1 MKKHLKQ
8 TGMMLTVF
16 MGLQTCIPAA
26 TIFAID
32 QTQDQASVFSTNSIT
47 TQTLENGVY
56 SKDYND
62 GNISGWTAAKG
73 TTAFTPDNGT
83 VKAVTQGAVILAD
96 LESPKYANGEYEV
109 KLKFNQVPTRFGLVL
124 RYADKNN
131 YSVIQ
136 YDTSSWGWDV
146 LKNGVESYGNIN
158 SSGSTFEA
166 NKQYTFKLRYENDS
180 VQLWIDGVSVFN
192 TTLPS
197 LLTNAGQ
204 IGIRSWFDNKTF
216 FIDDVKLTEVK
227 VNNPVPKPITL
238 IDTIASDQMTV
249 EIDKEFPRVKK
260 YVWKSTGAEMNGQL
274 DGINELKIN
283 GKSYY
288 PTATAYVKKAATA
301 SKGETAAYTLQIP
314 EINVDLE
321 MELELKNNV
330 LNFNVTNIVE
340 KGAEKVKTIEF
351 PNHDLVSVLATQPKA
366 QETAVSVTGGWNI
379 INEEYNDLK
388 SGATDVSGS
397 RTYAFLNSDMLA
409 ATIVNNV
416 VNGNDKVRVKVAND
430 TTGTRKAAMS
440 NGAWTYHG
448 STKPEIAAEPLP
460 WAKIIITPDANND
473 SAVDWQDGA
482 IAYRNHAEAPY
493 RSEMIRDNIS
503 YIAMNIGSTTSSP
516 FLRTFDNAK
525 KISHLTDG
533 FGQIVLHKGYQAE
546 GHDDSHPDY
555 GGHIG
560 IRQGGKEDFNFILSE
575 GKKYN
580 IKGGVHINA
589 TEYMLDAFQ
598 TKMENMVNPLSKGW
612 GWLDQA
618 YYVDKTKDVESG
630 ELKRRLDMLKSD
642 TGNNLDFVY
651 VDVYAGVDW
660 NAKKLA
666 EYVNGN
672 GWMLGTE
679 FAGPLHEQA
688 AWVHWG
694 TDPGY
699 PNQGNNSSIIR
710 FIRNNVMDGFMSNP
724 LLKGNKQVGVGY
736 WQNNPLFYSYNKTT
750 EAFFDHNLPTKY
762 MQYFPIMKMTNDR
775 IDFESNVSVARGQD
789 GNIHLSKDGHDMAIM
804 TDSSEISDSTVF
816 IPWDPVKED
825 KIYHWNPK
833 GGSTTWTV
841 PVSWSSVQTAQLYKL
856 TDLGRELVG
865 SVPVTGGQVTLTA
878 EKGIGYALYKD
889 QAPVEAET
897 VWGDGS
903 PVKDAGFDSQK
914 FNVWKKSSTAPN
926 TDHIVFA
933 KNSNAEDMMQ
943 VKGPN
948 DAKIEQVITG
958 LTPGKTY
965 TASVWVKV
973 DGTRKATIGV
983 KQGDQEVVNSLEET
997 NHKFLAQQH
1006 KYINTNFQRLKVSF
1020 DAASDKAT
1028 LALNVAE
1035 GNATVSFDDVR
1046 VWENPTKTEKGD
1058 SVFFED
1064 FENVDEGWGPFVYS
1078 KLGPVRTHLVET
1090 NGNQVK
1096 SYVLDDKYSLKT
1108 NEEGTGEWL
1117 RTLPQTLQLKKDNL
1131 FHLTMDYNADM
1142 QDMYTV
1148 AVRVNENGTVRDLAS
1163 QKLNAGRGTLD
1174 LTFPTDG
1181 AKDAYLAI
1189 IKNFDNNQAEL
1200 TGTLV
1205 VDNIRID
1212 DKGPIVPVEGVLVTK
1227 ISMNEQEVTVNK
1239 GNTAQINARVE
1250 PANAFNK
1257 TLEWSS
1263 DKPEV
1268 VSVDQTGRVTAINSG
1283 TATITAT
1290 TKDGSHL
1297 SATSKVTVFEPNVL
1311 IPQSSMTATASS
1323 FQPGDDPVNALDG
1336 DSSTI
1341 WHTKW
1346 SPAHLPESITL
1357 NLGGSYEVNQIKYT
1371 PRSGAGNGTIT
1382 KYNVYVSTDGDNF
1395 TQTASGTWIRDDSEK
1410 SIVFAKTTASYVRLE
1425 AIEAVGSFASAAE
1438 INVFRVP
1445 SVTEVAVTGVQ
1456 LDKTQA
1462 TLKEGQTTELVATVL
1477 PINATNKDVSWS
1489 SSDGTVVKVEV
1500 KDGKTIVTGLKAGT
1514 ADVTVTTVNGSFNAV
1529 SKITVQQGDVLQN
1542 AATTLSTVSSVQS
1555 GKEFKVQLGLSNVT
1569 QSVYAQDIEV
1579 DYDPTIMEF
1588 ISAKSLITG
1597 VILVET
1603 VSKTAGKL
1611 RFIVASEGAGH
1622 AVTGNAQVLELTFK
1636 AKEVLQ
1642 PTTGMISVSS
1652 ATLSDD
1658 KGIETKAAS
1667 SAASIQVTNVIPPLA
1682 DATLTADITAP
1693 TNTSVTVTIS
1703 YPTDAKVKEYKV
1715 GASGTWAAYTGP
1727 VVLSV
1732 NETVYA
1738 RGTDAVG
1745 NVSNVTSIVVSNI
1758 DKIAPVSVA
1767 SLSPAAPNGSN
1778 GWYTSDVT
1786 VSFSVSDNV
1795 YGVAKTE
1802 YQVNN
1807 GGWITYTGSIPAF
1820 GEGNYTIGY
1829 RSTDLAGNVEP
1840 IKTIEFK
1847 IDKTAPILTVQLDKT
1862 SIWPANHKMV
1872 TINATLNS
1880 NDAAS
1885 GVTSVVLTSIT
1896 VDQPD
1901 SGQGD
1906 IGANIGTAATSFS
1919 LRAEKGRV
1927 YTITY
1932 TATDKAGNKT
1942 VTSVTVTVPHD
1953 QSGNH

>member
-8 TGMMLTVF
+8 TGMMLTMF
-16 MGLQTCIPAA
+16 MGLQTFIPAA
-26 TIFAID
+26 TTFAID
-32 QTQDQASVFSTNSIT
+32 QTQEQASILSINSIT
-47 TQTLENGVY
+47 THALENGVY
-56 SKDYND
+56 ARDYND

-73 TTAFTPDNGT
+73 ATAFTPDNGT

-136 YDTSSWGWDV
+136 FDTSSWGWDV
-146 LKNGVESYGNIN
+146 LKNGVESYGNID
-158 SSGSTFEA
+158 SSGSTFVA

-180 VQLWIDGVSVFN
+180 VQLWIDGVSVFS

-197 LLTNAGQ
+197 LPTAAGQ

-227 VNNPVPKPITL
+227 ANNPEPKPITL
-238 IDTIASDQMTV
+238 TDTITSDQLTV

-260 YVWKSTGAEMNGQL
+260 YVWKSSGAEMNGQL
-274 DGINELKIN
+274 DGINEVRIN

-288 PTATAYVKKAATA
+288 PTATSYVKKAATA

-314 EINVDLE
+314 DINVDLE

-388 SGATDVSGS
+388 SGATDASGS
-397 RTYAFLNSDMLA
+397 RTYAFLNSDVLA

-430 TTGTRKAAMS
+430 TTGTKKAAMS

-642 TGNNLDFVY
+642 TGDNLDFVY

-789 GNIHLSKDGHDMAIM
+789 GNIHLSKDGHDVAIM

-833 GGSTTWTV
+833 GGATTWTL
-841 PVSWSSVQTAQLYKL
+841 PASWSHVQTAQLYKL
-856 TDLGRELVG
+856 TDLGRELVS

-903 PVKDAGFDSQK
+903 PVKDMGFDSQK
-914 FNVWKKSSTAPN
+914 FNVWKKSSTATN

-933 KNSNAEDMMQ
+933 KNSNAEDMLQ

-958 LTPGKTY
+958 LTPSKTY

-973 DGTRKATIGV
+973 DGTRKTTISV
-983 KQGDQEVVNSLEET
+983 KQGDQEVVNSLEDT

-1006 KYINTNFQRLKVSF
+1006 KYVNTNFQRLKVSF

-1028 LALNVAE
+1028 LSLNVAE

-1046 VWENPTKTEKGD
+1046 VWENPTITEKGD

-1078 KLGPVRTHLVET
+1078 KQGPVRTHLVET

-1117 RTLPQTLQLKKDNL
+1117 RTLPQTLRLKQDNL
-1131 FHLTMDYNADM
+1131 YRLTMDYNSDA

-1148 AVRVNENGTVRDLAS
+1148 ALRVNENGAVRELAS

-1189 IKNFDNNQAEL
+1189 IKNFDNNQVEL

-1205 VDNIRID
+1205 LDNIRIE
-1212 DKGPIVPVEGVLVTK
+1212 DKGPIVPVEGVLITK

-1268 VSVDQTGRVTAINSG
+1268 VSVDQTGKVTALLSG

-1290 TKDGSHL
+1290 TKDGSQL
-1297 SATSKVTVFEPNVL
+1297 SATSKVTVFEPNLL
-1311 IPQSSMTATASS
+1311 IPQSGMTATASS

-1395 TQTASGTWIRDDSEK
+1395 TQTASGTWARDDREK

-1425 AIEAVGSFASAAE
+1425 AIETVGNFASAAE

-1456 LDKTQA
+1456 LDKTQV
-1462 TLKEGQTTELVATVL
+1462 TLKEGLTTELVATVL
-1477 PINATNKDVSWS
+1477 PGNATNKNVSWS
-1489 SSDGTVVKVEV
+1489 SSDETVAKVEV
-1500 KDGKTIVTGLKAGT
+1500 VDGKTIVTGIKAGT
-1514 ADVTVTTVNGSFNAV
+1514 ADVTVTTANGNFTAN
-1529 SKITVQQGDVLQN
+1529 SKITVQPGDVVRN
-1542 AATTLSTVSSVQS
+1542 AATTLSTESTILS
-1555 GKEFKVQLGLSNVT
+1555 GQAFTVRLGLSNVT
-1569 QSVYAQDIEV
+1569 QNVYAQDIAV
-1579 DYDPTIMEF
+1579 SYDPATMEF
-1588 ISAKSLITG
+1588 VSAKSSITG
-1597 VILVET
+1597 ISLIET
-1603 VSKTAGKL
+1603 VKNTAGKL

-1636 AKEVLQ
+1636 AKVVTQ
-1642 PTTGMISVSS
+1642 PKIGTISVSD

-1658 KGIETKAAS
+1658 KGIEAKVDNSTV
-1667 SAASIQVTNVIPPLA
+1667 SIQITNVIPGIPGDINHDNKVSIGDLA
-1682 DATLTADITAP
+1682 IVAANYGKTSSSPDWQQVKQAD
-1693 TNTSVTVTIS
+1693 VTGDGEIGL
-1703 YPTDAKVKEYKV
+1703 DDLA
-1715 GASGTWAAYTGP
+1715 
-1727 VVLSV
+1727 L
-1732 NETVYA
+1732 
-1738 RGTDAVG
+1738 
-1745 NVSNVTSIVVSNI
+1745 
-1758 DKIAPVSVA
+1758 VA
-1767 SLSPAAPNGSN
+1767 S
-1778 GWYTSDVT
+1778 
-1786 VSFSVSDNV
+1786 
-1795 YGVAKTE
+1795 
-1802 YQVNN
+1802 
-1807 GGWITYTGSIPAF
+1807 
-1820 GEGNYTIGY
+1820 
-1829 RSTDLAGNVEP
+1829 
-1840 IKTIEFK
+1840 K
-1847 IDKTAPILTVQLDKT
+1847 ILQ
-1862 SIWPANHKMV
+1862 
-1872 TINATLNS
+1872 
-1880 NDAAS
+1880 
-1885 GVTSVVLTSIT
+1885 
-1896 VDQPD
+1896 
-1901 SGQGD
+1901 
-1906 IGANIGTAATSFS
+1906 
-1919 LRAEKGRV
+1919 
-1927 YTITY
+1927 
-1932 TATDKAGNKT
+1932 
-1942 VTSVTVTVPHD
+1942 
-1953 QSGNH
+1953 